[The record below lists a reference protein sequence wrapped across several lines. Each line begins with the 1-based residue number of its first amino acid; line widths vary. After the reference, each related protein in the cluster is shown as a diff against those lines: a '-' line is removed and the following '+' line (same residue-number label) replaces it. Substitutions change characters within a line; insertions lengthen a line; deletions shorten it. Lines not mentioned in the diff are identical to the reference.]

1 MRISDWSSDV
11 CSSDLHDV
19 SIEIGPLRAM
29 GRQSLIINDES
40 SQDPDNTRSLVSLSG
55 DVLIQGGDAVIS
67 SNWVLVDPEEL
78 KLEALAV
85 TMQLGG
91 IEHNFHCSG
100 GELFDGTESL
110 GYKTEEDQYSEGRWT
125 VWCAGDRL
133 KLKGRTRGGSE
144 EERR

>member
-67 SNWVLVDPEEL
+67 SNWVLVDPEEI
-78 KLEALAV
+78 KLVALAV

-91 IEHNFHCSG
+91 
-100 GELFDGTESL
+100 
-110 GYKTEEDQYSEGRWT
+110 
-125 VWCAGDRL
+125 DR
-133 KLKGRTRGGSE
+133 KRTRLNS
-144 EERR
+144 RH